1 MKYRKNNSHT
11 IQKRKAFSAVELAV
25 STLLLSMT
33 IIAYGYAYTQVIVP
47 GIKSFRIDDIRAD
60 MQAISALRT
69 SPVEDLEGIPNVT
82 YDESRGIY
90 IYKGAVLNTAVYRG
104 VQT

>member
-1 MKYRKNNSHT
+1 
-11 IQKRKAFSAVELAV
+11 
-25 STLLLSMT
+25 
-33 IIAYGYAYTQVIVP
+33 
-47 GIKSFRIDDIRAD
+47 

>member
-1 MKYRKNNSHT
+1 MKYKKNNSYT

-47 GIKSFRIDDIRAD
+47 GI
-60 MQAISALRT
+60 
-69 SPVEDLEGIPNVT
+69 
-82 YDESRGIY
+82 
-90 IYKGAVLNTAVYRG
+90 
-104 VQT
+104 